1 MADGD
6 EQLPLT
12 APDQEAASAE
22 DAHPRNFE
30 RAAQQE
36 HRNEAAA
43 LRQIISQEV
52 RGMPEL
58 SNMCIMV
65 WQRQLLVTSQSF
77 FSLFGAWSS
86 QPDRQDRAGWICTQP
101 ARGWGIVACCRC
113 MQAGTGRPA
122 CCRP

>member
-52 RGMPEL
+52 RSMPEL

-65 WQRQLLVTSQSF
+65 WQRQLLVTSQKSF
-77 FSLFGAWSS
+77 GQAWL
-86 QPDRQDRAGWICTQP
+86 A
-101 ARGWGIVACCRC
+101 
-113 MQAGTGRPA
+113 GRPLLLSA
-122 CCRP
+122 PLLKQPF